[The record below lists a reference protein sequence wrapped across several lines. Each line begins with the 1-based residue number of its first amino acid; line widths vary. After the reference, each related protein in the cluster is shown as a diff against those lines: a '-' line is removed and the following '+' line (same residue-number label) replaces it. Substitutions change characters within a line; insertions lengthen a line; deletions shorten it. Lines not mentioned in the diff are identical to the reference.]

1 MWGKWGVEGCM
12 MRCEGCVAREEG
24 RMVRCEGCVARDEGC
39 VVRNEGYVAREE
51 GVRGWV
57 HVEGRGIR

>member
-1 MWGKWGVEGCM
+1 M

-39 VVRNEGYVAREE
+39 VVRDE
-51 GVRGWV
+51 VRGV
-57 HVEGRGIR
+57 CGEG